1 MSNEVVKYHNDMNR
15 LIMRDWTAEE
25 MDFFFAIVWK
35 IRNQSTKEIS
45 VGKNELSKLADYS
58 RKHNIELRRIFRRL
72 TKQMHRLIWE
82 NETYDGKKHRYE
94 VMPMFTRAS
103 FEWNDEMTDMT
114 AYFQITDA
122 FSYLVNDLSANFT
135 SWELKEFT
143 QLRSTY
149 AKTAYRLLK
158 QYRTKGERKFDIEE
172 FKMLF
177 GIPKSYRAADINRR
191 VFKPIL
197 TELKPYFLD
206 LKIKSIK
213 AKTHGNP
220 IIAYK
225 FTFHPTLPEDWEPQK
240 FDKKKLATSQRAK
253 QKKKANDP
261 TWYDDKET
269 HQASDELIEQALE
282 VQKSRKEQQ

>member
-15 LIMRDWTAEE
+15 LIMRDWTPEE

-35 IRNQSTKEIS
+35 IRNHSTKEIS
-45 VGKNELSKLADYS
+45 VGKNELSKLAEYS

-72 TKQMHRLIWE
+72 AKQMHRLIWE
-82 NETYDGKKHRYE
+82 NESFDGKMYRYE

-103 FEWNDEMTDMT
+103 FEWNKEMTDMT

-122 FSYLVNDLSANFT
+122 FTYLVNDLSANFT

-143 QLRSTY
+143 SIRSTY

-158 QYRTKGERKFDIEE
+158 QYRSTGYRKFNVEE
-172 FKMLF
+172 FRLLF
-177 GIPKSYRAADINRR
+177 DIPKSYKACNVQTR
-191 VFKPIL
+191 VLKPIL
-197 TELKPYFLD
+197 TELKPYFFD
-206 LKIKSIK
+206 LKIKPIK
-213 AKTHGNP
+213 KRTHGNP
-220 IIAYK
+220 IIEYE
-225 FTFHPTLPEDWEPQK
+225 FRWQPSLIEDWDDQK
-240 FDKKKLATSQRAK
+240 YDKKALATSQRVK

>member
-1 MSNEVVKYHNDMNR
+1 MSNEIVKYHNDMNR
-15 LIMRDWTAEE
+15 LIMRDWTPEE

-45 VGKNELSKLADYS
+45 VGKNELSKLAEYS

-72 TKQMHRLIWE
+72 SRQMSRLIWE
-82 NETYDGKKHRYE
+82 NETFDGKKYRYE

-103 FEWNDEMTDMT
+103 FEWNKEMTDMT
-114 AYFQITDA
+114 AHFQITDA
-122 FSYLVNDLSANFT
+122 FTYLVNDLSANFT

-149 AKTAYRLLK
+149 SKTAYRLLK
-158 QYRTKGERKFDIEE
+158 QYRSTGEREFDIEE

-206 LKIKSIK
+206 LKIKPVK
-213 AKTHGNP
+213 KRTHGNP
-220 IIAYK
+220 IIAYR
-225 FTFHPTLPEDWEPQK
+225 FTFHPSLIEEWDDEK
-240 FDKKKLATSQRAK
+240 YDKKSLATSQRVK
-253 QKKKANDP
+253 RSKNANDP
-261 TWYDDKET
+261 TWYDDKQT
-269 HQASDELIEQALE
+269 SQASDELIEQALE
-282 VQKSRKEQQ
+282 VQKKRKEQQ